1 GYTKTRSNGKLYLAD
16 QEVSSV
22 FSSNGSHTCKS
33 ESMEINSREQMFA
46 FSQENRRQRQMH
58 LVNVASEQI
67 LAKSRD
73 TASDANI
80 LTLSRTFRQSQ
91 CSVVSICDEV
101 ERCPTRHFE
110 RSACVMCEYENRR
123 MVWRGVPPP
132 TFPGIVWPWPAHW
145 PKHISA

>member
-1 GYTKTRSNGKLYLAD
+1 
-16 QEVSSV
+16 
-22 FSSNGSHTCKS
+22 
-33 ESMEINSREQMFA
+33 MEIDSREQMFA

-58 LVNVASEQI
+58 LVNVACEQI

-73 TASDANI
+73 ATPDVDI
-80 LTLSRTFRQSQ
+80 LTLSSPFRQPQ
-91 CSVVSICDEV
+91 CGVRSICDEV
-101 ERCPTRHFE
+101 ECGATCHLE